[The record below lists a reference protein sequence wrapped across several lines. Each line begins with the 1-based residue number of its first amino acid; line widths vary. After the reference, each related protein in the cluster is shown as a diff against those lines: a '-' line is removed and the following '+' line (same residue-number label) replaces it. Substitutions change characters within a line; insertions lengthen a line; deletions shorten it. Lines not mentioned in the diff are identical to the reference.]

1 MGKRGP
7 KPVSPDEL
15 YFFAQE
21 FYRDFRRLA
30 EGRFRLIFDKPAFDR
45 SIAELEKEPSWLSDE
60 ERARYRLVAERKVR
74 RGLLKESQ
82 KQKWLRNQE
91 INPGDLWI
99 AAAEARKQL
108 KIPGE
113 PEVLEAL
120 LRAKNPERVRKICKD
135 AHVLRRIEDEPGIF
149 KEVEVQNWPIASG
162 SMLPRYLSQ
171 YAEQFIAAKHDSRF
185 PRASR
190 PSNELKQIWFLSRAL
205 AGALFGVKTR
215 TAINL
220 VGSKRPEQIFQE
232 SRTARTVRKGTK

>member
-7 KPVSPDEL
+7 QPVSPHEL

-74 RGLLKESQ
+74 RGLLKKSQ
-82 KQKWLRNQE
+82 KQKWLRDQE
-91 INPGDLWI
+91 VHPGDRWL
-99 AAAEARKQL
+99 AAVEAKKQIR
-108 KIPGE
+108 IPGE

-120 LRAKNPERVRKICKD
+120 LRARTPERVRQICKD
-135 AHVLRRIEDEPGIF
+135 AI
-149 KEVEVQNWPIASG
+149 NWPIARG
-162 SMLPRYLSQ
+162 SMFPRYLSQ
-171 YAEQFIAAKHDSRF
+171 YAKQFLAAKHDPRF
-185 PRASR
+185 PRSSR
-190 PSNELKQIWFLSRAL
+190 PTNQLKQLWFLSRAL
-205 AGALFGVKTR
+205 AGALFGVRTR

-220 VGSKRPEQIFQE
+220 VGSKRPEQIFQD
-232 SRTARTVRKGTK
+232 SHAARAVRKRTK